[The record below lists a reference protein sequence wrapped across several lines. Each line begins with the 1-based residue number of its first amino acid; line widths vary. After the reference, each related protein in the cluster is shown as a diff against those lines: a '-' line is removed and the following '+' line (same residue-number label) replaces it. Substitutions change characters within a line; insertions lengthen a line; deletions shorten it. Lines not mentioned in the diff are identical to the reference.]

1 MEAQLIAFPLVLQLQ
16 SGKWKQHCQFRK
28 INRLLQAYANR
39 HSPALLK
46 EKRTTKHIKYGLRY
60 A

>member
-1 MEAQLIAFPLVLQLQ
+1 MEAQLIAFPLVLSFSFSQENGNSIASLENK
-16 SGKWKQHCQFRK
+16 STA
-28 INRLLQAYANR
+28 AYANR

-46 EKRTTKHIKYGLRY
+46 EKRTKHIKYGLRY